1 METFDASLRAIG
13 DVKALPAKVGLADG
27 QLSLAA
33 GDTELGTWAINE
45 IEFESIPNGYRMS
58 VEGDQIV
65 VELKNVDAFTEALD
79 QGRKRRGR
87 RRKTSVRK
95 SKRAESVAA
104 QPSPAREPTPP
115 SPPSPSR
122 EVARPPV
129 DQPGVRSKER
139 PERQGLIDRLDRSL
153 VKAQKRF
160 GPYLPDWVFTRFM
173 FGVLVSALIL
183 MVVLPGFI
191 SVILLVGGLL
201 LVLFGAVV
209 YTDPMLASR
218 LLPGRTAP
226 QHALLFGV
234 LTLMVGVLLGVIA
247 R

>member
-1 METFDASLRAIG
+1 MERFDASLRAIG
-13 DVKALPAKVGLADG
+13 DVKALPATVGLGDG

-33 GDTELGTWAINE
+33 GDTDLGTWAINE
-45 IEFESIPNGYRMS
+45 IEFEPIPTGYRMS
-58 VEGDQIV
+58 VEGDQIII
-65 VELKNVDAFTEALD
+65 ELRDVDAFTEALD
-79 QGRKRRGR
+79 KGRKRRMRGR
-87 RRKTSVRK
+87 KQKK
-95 SKRAESVAA
+95 SKQTEPAA
-104 QPSPAREPTPP
+104 VQAHTEPTPP
-115 SPPSPSR
+115 TQARRSR
-122 EVARPPV
+122 EVALPPASEPTV
-129 DQPGVRSKER
+129 SRKS
-139 PERQGLIDRLDRSL
+139 PERTRLIDRIDRML

-173 FGVLVSALIL
+173 FGILISAIIL

-201 LVLFGAVV
+201 LVLLGAVV